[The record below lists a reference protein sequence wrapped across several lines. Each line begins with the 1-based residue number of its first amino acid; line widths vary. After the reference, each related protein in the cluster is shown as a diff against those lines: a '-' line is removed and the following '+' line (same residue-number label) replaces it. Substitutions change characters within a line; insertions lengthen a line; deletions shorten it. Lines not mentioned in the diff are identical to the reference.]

1 MKTNLNYDMFVP
13 TRTLFGAGTLNEL
26 HAQPMPGR
34 KALLV
39 ISNGRSTRANSYLS
53 RTEEQLRMAGVETVL
68 FDRVEANPL
77 KSTVMAGGAMARE
90 NGCDMIVALGGGSG
104 SGLGTGGMATKLKA
118 AQIVTEVGCQ
128 MVIANGSKPV
138 LLYDIVGGKP
148 VGTRFL
154 AKEK

>member
-39 ISNGRSTRANSYLS
+39 ISNGHSTRTNGYLS

-68 FDRVEANPL
+68 FDRVEANPW
-77 KSTVMAGGAMARE
+77 RE
-90 NGCDMIVALGGGSG
+90 VPWLVKTDAI
-104 SGLGTGGMATKLKA
+104 
-118 AQIVTEVGCQ
+118 
-128 MVIANGSKPV
+128 
-138 LLYDIVGGKP
+138 
-148 VGTRFL
+148 
-154 AKEK
+154 